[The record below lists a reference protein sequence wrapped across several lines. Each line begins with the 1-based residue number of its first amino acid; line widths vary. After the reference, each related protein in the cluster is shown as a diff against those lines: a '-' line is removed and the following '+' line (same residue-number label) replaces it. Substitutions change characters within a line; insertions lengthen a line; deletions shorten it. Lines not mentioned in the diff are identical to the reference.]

1 MSERFLGIPL
11 LVWGAICLVVAVV
24 WAVFWPAERAVG
36 ATGLRLLLIR
46 WGHSATWALLA
57 AMCFMRVS
65 GSKPLLAWSQP
76 VGLAALF
83 IYLAFLAASFVL
95 R

>member
-11 LVWGAICLVVAVV
+11 LVWGAICLVVAAA
-24 WAVFWPAERAVG
+24 WAVFWPAERA
-36 ATGLRLLLIR
+36 ADASGLRLLLIR
-46 WGHSATWALLA
+46 WGHTATWALLA
-57 AMCFMRVS
+57 AMCFMRASAVA
-65 GSKPLLAWSQP
+65 PLLAWSQP

-83 IYLAFLAASFVL
+83 VYLAFLAATFVL